1 MIKKKKSE
9 EEGQVESW
17 EKEADSA
24 SCADTDL
31 MKRESHSTFV
41 WEEGRRRRR
50 ILFWELMWRK
60 GEKSLCQEE
69 SLQPQ
74 RRT

>member
-41 WEEGRRRRR
+41 
-50 ILFWELMWRK
+50 
-60 GEKSLCQEE
+60 
-69 SLQPQ
+69 
-74 RRT
+74 